1 MTDTNTTHQNT
12 PMETQT
18 EQPMIMTQEQDT
30 SSTTKETPVMIAE
43 TQNNTNNNNSNKIK
57 KITVAII
64 LIALIAYVIT
74 DSLTNQHIRNGFTIF
89 LEWVEKNP
97 IAGVFAFM
105 GVYFVATVLFAP
117 GSVLTLGSGFVF
129 ANAFGLGL
137 GVLFATIAVFVG
149 ASLGSFVAF
158 LLGRYLLRDWV
169 QNLTKKYPVFVAIDS
184 ALENNGL
191 KIMALLRLSPII
203 PFNAL
208 NYIAGITAVS
218 FLHYAWAMF
227 AILPGTVLYV
237 FIGASAGSLAD
248 TESSGGNRTVTI
260 VTIVVGILFGILA
273 IGATSYYAKKELNA
287 VVEKEDGEEET
298 EMNEENGENQV

>member
-1 MTDTNTTHQNT
+1 MAEMTTTYTATDEVMSPTTLDTAVVEPFASFQNHISKSENED
-12 PMETQT
+12 ETQMQV
-18 EQPMIMTQEQDT
+18 ER
-30 SSTTKETPVMIAE
+30 SGRV
-43 TQNNTNNNNSNKIK
+43 K
-57 KITVAII
+57 KITVAIV
-64 LIALIAYVIT
+64 LIGLIAYVVT
-74 DSLTNQHIRNGFTIF
+74 DSLTTQYIRNGFTTF

-105 GVYFVATVLFAP
+105 GVYLVATVFFAP

-137 GVLFATIAVFVG
+137 GVLLASIAVFVG
-149 ASLGSFVAF
+149 ASLGAMAAF

-169 QNLTKKYPVFVAIDS
+169 QNLTKKYPVFVAIDA

-208 NYIAGITAVS
+208 NYIAGITSIS
-218 FLHYAWAMF
+218 FLHYAWAML

-248 TESSGGNRTVTI
+248 TGSSGGNRTVTI
-260 VTIVVGILFGILA
+260 VTIVVGLLFGILA
-273 IGATSYYAKKELNA
+273 IAATSYYAKKELNA
-287 VVEKEDGEEET
+287 VVGAEEDGEEIP
-298 EMNEENGENQV
+298 ENSEDQVA